1 LFDDGQIAKAV
12 ELQEKIVSMM
22 SGGGKLDPN
31 TQLYADMMKK
41 RLEEFKAA
49 QNDPNKSSRINK

>member
-1 LFDDGQIAKAV
+1 
-12 ELQEKIVSMM
+12 MM